1 MGNWRHTHT
10 HGSHRGVVKLVKIY
24 SSKDRDLSPRSRHRI
39 GTNLVF
45 IMRPLYANRCDA
57 VTHIWMDNLENCQP
71 STWAWLSCLRGTRNP
86 KVSSSCLMP
95 MVMSRARLDRFSGYR
110 WPKEKTPFLPHVIS
124 GSDLGTRISELRS
137 PIIDGFGFGTS
148 ELHSFGQWRCWPSG
162 ISLSIS
168 RPVLAVSMANRL
180 LRQTAVLLLLADL
193 FNWLTFS
200 QIARQHPRIKKK

>member
-124 GSDLGTRISELRS
+124 GSDLGSRISVLNRRS
-137 PIIDGFGFGTS
+137 PIIDGVRV
-148 ELHSFGQWRCWPSG
+148 W
-162 ISLSIS
+162 
-168 RPVLAVSMANRL
+168 N
-180 LRQTAVLLLLADL
+180 
-193 FNWLTFS
+193 
-200 QIARQHPRIKKK
+200 